1 MPVPEYLYNKCMDV
15 GLRDLELFMTLT
27 EERHFTRAA
36 ALKGI
41 SQPFLSRAVARLER
55 ALGTRLVE
63 RTTRRV
69 ALTPAGERLGAELAS
84 ILPQLEAAIR
94 SVKEPDVLRLG
105 FTWLLPST
113 LARDLID
120 RLGEATGAQV
130 QLVRRDDR
138 WGGVA
143 DGHTDAAIVYA
154 GAGTTPT
161 VRTVELAT
169 EPRIVAVA
177 RDHPLSR
184 RRRLHWS
191 ELSAYPLVV
200 NAVSGTVG
208 AEMWP
213 AGRQPAVTL
222 NSRNYDEGIE
232 MVAAGSGIGVLPS
245 SARQHPH
252 PGVRYI
258 AVPDAPEISL
268 ELVLPAHSPHPLA
281 QAMERLAREYRHPS
295 GHDQPQT

>member
-1 MPVPEYLYNKCMDV
+1 MDV

-143 DGHTDAAIVYA
+143 DGRTDAAIVTIC
-154 GAGTTPT
+154 AGTTLLAMIGTKKTAPARRTLRLKSLSPAQPPHGPT
-161 VRTVELAT
+161 VGQTQTCSRSARRVTRRAKRGAELAVWVFLPG
-169 EPRIVAVA
+169 ELLWHRRCANSSPRA
-177 RDHPLSR
+177 
-184 RRRLHWS
+184 
-191 ELSAYPLVV
+191 
-200 NAVSGTVG
+200 
-208 AEMWP
+208 
-213 AGRQPAVTL
+213 L
-222 NSRNYDEGIE
+222 NNCCYLLRH
-232 MVAAGSGIGVLPS
+232 AAGDSRTAATEGRWLIRIIVS
-245 SARQHPH
+245 
-252 PGVRYI
+252 PGMDDNRMAFDI
-258 AVPDAPEISL
+258 
-268 ELVLPAHSPHPLA
+268 
-281 QAMERLAREYRHPS
+281 
-295 GHDQPQT
+295 